1 MDGIRRIQKTNI
13 ATQHPSFSA
22 IPVASQRRSFLK
34 YMLLGSGVLMIG
46 KLFGPSL
53 SLFAATGEK
62 SPIAFKNFH
71 IIEKGKDLQFFDKGG
86 NEIFTL
92 DKTA

>member
-1 MDGIRRIQKTNI
+1 MDGIRRISKTNR
-13 ATQHPSFSA
+13 AAQHSSFSA

-34 YMLLGSGVLMIG
+34 YMLLGGGVLMIG

-53 SLFAATGEK
+53 NLFAGAEEK
-62 SPIAFKNFH
+62 SPLAFKNFH